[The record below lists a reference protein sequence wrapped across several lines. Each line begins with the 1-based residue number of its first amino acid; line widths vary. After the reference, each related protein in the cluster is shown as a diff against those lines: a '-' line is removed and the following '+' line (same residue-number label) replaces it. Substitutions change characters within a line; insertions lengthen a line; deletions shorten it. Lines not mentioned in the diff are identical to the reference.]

1 MDGDHSVNMN
11 ERPSSEQLLHYAD
24 SQAHRILK
32 SVGFPPDKRTITVI
46 FAPGAETNL
55 EAVSEWI
62 QWRLMTMNHL
72 QIADLNPDG
81 DLAVD
86 LEVSF
91 YKRLEAGVLAM
102 SGFD

>member
-1 MDGDHSVNMN
+1 MDGNHSVNMN
-11 ERPSSEQLLHYAD
+11 ERPRPEQLLRYAD
-24 SQAHRILK
+24 SQAHRILT
-32 SVGFPPDKRTITVI
+32 SVGFPPDKGTITVI

-62 QWRLMTMNHL
+62 HWRLMTMDHL
-72 QIADLNPDG
+72 EIADLNTDG

-91 YKRLEAGVLAM
+91 YKRLEAGFLAM
-102 SGFD
+102 R